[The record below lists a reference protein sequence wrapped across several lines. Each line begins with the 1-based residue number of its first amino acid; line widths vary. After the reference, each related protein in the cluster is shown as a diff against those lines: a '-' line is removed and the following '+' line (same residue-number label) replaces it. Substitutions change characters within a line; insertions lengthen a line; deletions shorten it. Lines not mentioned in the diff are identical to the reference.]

1 MLKSGFDYTCIYA
14 ISFSVVSPCNEYDIM
29 KRPNADR
36 TIDSTNPQDDTK
48 LSSGGY
54 QPWTSTSPAG
64 ISVAPVAP
72 ETEVMRVEMSR
83 VDGAEKCTVTLQR
96 NGYTVKQVELD
107 TKERVSI

>member
-14 ISFSVVSPCNEYDIM
+14 ISFSVVSPCDEYDIM
-29 KRPNADR
+29 KRPDTER
-36 TIDSTNPQDDTK
+36 TIDSTNPQDDRK

-54 QPWTSTSPAG
+54 EPWTSTSPAG
-64 ISVAPVAP
+64 ISVAP
-72 ETEVMRVEMSR
+72 ETEKKVMSVEMSR